1 MAKAKA
7 TAKATTDG
15 MTIKFSKKQSKAIRQ
30 AMIDNGAKPE
40 HTAKFLT
47 LLTDISEIRATEVEM
62 YG

>member
-30 AMIDNGAKPE
+30 AMIDNGAQPE

-47 LLTDISEIRATEVEM
+47 LLTVARSSEMEVEM

>member
-30 AMIDNGAKPE
+30 AMIDNGAQPE
-40 HTAKFLT
+40 HTAK
-47 LLTDISEIRATEVEM
+47 
-62 YG
+62 